1 MSEVISIPRAISD
14 IAAVRP
20 DDPALIIDGEPFCW
34 SQFDELS
41 SIAAAVL
48 IDAEVE
54 FGDLVAVASRNDV
67 DFFISVLACYK
78 AGSIPM
84 PISSRLTAPERSEIF
99 AVAKPRVIVG
109 FDGFEGVSHS
119 MRRLDGSWAKSA
131 NTNPFISRVRNEL
144 DVVSPSW
151 KAPTS
156 GGSTGRP
163 KVIIAT
169 DCAAIDRSGTAGM
182 LMRKSGRVCIPGPM
196 YHNGPFSYAVR
207 ALAFGNTIV
216 TSSQRFTAE
225 STLRMAE
232 RSQAY
237 WMLLVPTMMHRI
249 LRDPARFE
257 YSLESL
263 EFLWHVGAKCPEWV
277 KEEWIRWLGPKRIC
291 ELYAGTEA
299 QAITSIRGDDWLKH
313 RGSVGRVTVGEMSVR
328 GEDSELLPSGVVGEI
343 FMRPTAGRLTYHYI
357 GAAPKAIDGGWESLG
372 DLGYFDADGYLYISD
387 RLTDMIVTGG
397 ANVYPAEVESAI
409 EELPGVT
416 AAVVVGIP
424 DDEFGS
430 VVAAVVQVDHRS
442 GVTEQHLAEGIAMRL
457 ARYKI
462 PRRWRLITTN
472 LRDDAGKV
480 RRSMWKGA
488 FAEGD
493 AREAN

>member
-1 MSEVISIPRAISD
+1 
-14 IAAVRP
+14 
-20 DDPALIIDGEPFCW
+20 
-34 SQFDELS
+34 
-41 SIAAAVL
+41 
-48 IDAEVE
+48 
-54 FGDLVAVASRNDV
+54 
-67 DFFISVLACYK
+67 
-78 AGSIPM
+78 
-84 PISSRLTAPERSEIF
+84 
-99 AVAKPRVIVG
+99 
-109 FDGFEGVSHS
+109 
-119 MRRLDGSWAKSA
+119 
-131 NTNPFISRVRNEL
+131 
-144 DVVSPSW
+144 
-151 KAPTS
+151 
-156 GGSTGRP
+156 
-163 KVIIAT
+163 
-169 DCAAIDRSGTAGM
+169 
-182 LMRKSGRVCIPGPM
+182 
-196 YHNGPFSYAVR
+196 
-207 ALAFGNTIV
+207 
-216 TSSQRFTAE
+216 
-225 STLRMAE
+225 
-232 RSQAY
+232 
-237 WMLLVPTMMHRI
+237 MLLVPTMMHRI

-430 VVAAVVQVDHRS
+430 VVAAVVQVDHGS

>member
-1 MSEVISIPRAISD
+1 MSDIVSIPRAISD
-14 IAAVRP
+14 TAAARP

-34 SQFDELS
+34 NQFDELS
-41 SIAAAVL
+41 SIAAGAL

-78 AGSIPM
+78 TGSIPM
-84 PISSRLTAPERSEIF
+84 PMSSRLTVLERSEILT
-99 AVAKPRVIVG
+99 VAKPRVIVG

-119 MRRLDGSWAKSA
+119 IRRLDGAWAKSA
-131 NTNPFISRVRNEL
+131 ITGLFASRVRNDL

-163 KVIIAT
+163 KVIVAT
-169 DCAAIDRSGTAGM
+169 DGAAIDRSGTAGM

-207 ALAFGNTIV
+207 ALAFGNTLV

-225 STLRMAE
+225 STLRMVE
-232 RSQAY
+232 QSQVY

-249 LRDPARFE
+249 LRDPTRLK

-277 KEEWIRWLGPKRIC
+277 KEDWIRWLGPKRVY

-299 QAITSIRGDDWLKH
+299 QAISSIRGDEWLRH
-313 RGSVGRVTVGEMSVR
+313 RGSVGRVTVGEMSIR
-328 GEDSELLPSGVVGEI
+328 GDDNEFLPTGVTGEI
-343 FMRPTAGRLTYHYI
+343 FMRPSPGRRTYNYI
-357 GAAPKAIDGGWESLG
+357 GATPKVIDGGWESLG
-372 DLGYFDADGYLYISD
+372 DLGYFDAHGYLYVSD
-387 RLTDMIVTGG
+387 RLSDMIVTGG

-409 EELPGVT
+409 EEIPGVA
-416 AAVVVGIP
+416 AAVVVGIQ

-430 VVAAVVQVDHRS
+430 IVAAVVQVDQGS
-442 GVTEQHLAEGIAMRL
+442 GVTEQHLAEGVAIRL
-457 ARYKI
+457 TRYKT
-462 PRRWRLITTN
+462 PRRWLLTTTN

-480 RRSMWKGA
+480 RRSTWKSA
-488 FAEGD
+488 FAGGD
-493 AREAN
+493 ARETN